1 MKSNKKILVVEDE
14 APLLNVIA
22 DKLTS
27 VGYSVIKAADG
38 QQGLD
43 LALSEQPDLIL
54 LDIIMPVMDG
64 ITMLKNLRQNDIGK
78 DIEVVLLTNS
88 NEYKMLAEA
97 LEQGARD
104 YLVKSDW
111 NLDDIVKLV
120 DSKLK

>member
-1 MKSNKKILVVEDE
+1 MKSNKKILVIEDE
-14 APLLNVIA
+14 APLLNVIV
-22 DKLTS
+22 DKLIS
-27 VGYSVIKAADG
+27 AGYSVIKAADG

-43 LALSEQPDLIL
+43 LALSEKPDLIL

-111 NLDDIVKLV
+111 NLDDVVKLV